1 MEMVNNSVYCFRADR
16 DGEQGRPGTE
26 DSTKEKAAGQQ
37 AIFCKAC
44 GMVITSRNLRVAVAG
59 SHSHAFFNPAGIAF
73 EIGCFK
79 SAPGCR
85 VTGAATDEFT
95 WFAGY
100 HWRFASCRQCK
111 AHLGWFYEMAEH
123 AFFGL
128 ILTSLAE

>member
-1 MEMVNNSVYCFRADR
+1 MENSYGLYLRSDR
-16 DGEQGRPGTE
+16 EDEGRRSGKEESVGEKREEQKP
-26 DSTKEKAAGQQ
+26 
-37 AIFCKAC
+37 IFCRAC
-44 GMVITSRNLRVAVAG
+44 GAAITTGDQRLAVAG

-79 SAPGCR
+79 SAPGCV

-100 HWRFASCRQCK
+100 LWRFASCSQCR

-128 ILTSLAE
+128 ILTSLSE